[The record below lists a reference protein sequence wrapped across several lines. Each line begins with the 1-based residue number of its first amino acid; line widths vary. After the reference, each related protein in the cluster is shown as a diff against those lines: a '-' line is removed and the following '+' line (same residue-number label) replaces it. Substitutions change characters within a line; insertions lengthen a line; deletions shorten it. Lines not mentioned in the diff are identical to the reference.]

1 MPQKHHQNAS
11 CDRRDAAE
19 DGVTKKALRAETE
32 CETKRATRRRVPY
45 TYNRSKYFV
54 RTKYKLAPRVLR
66 ERTKH
71 TNTKRSRTSEGV
83 PFMEMD
89 FNCIENGNEANKT
102 NNEAWKEWRRTICNK
117 WTLFYFTIDNI
128 PMIFVRGCAKI
139 AVLQRQ

>member
-1 MPQKHHQNAS
+1 
-11 CDRRDAAE
+11 
-19 DGVTKKALRAETE
+19 
-32 CETKRATRRRVPY
+32 
-45 TYNRSKYFV
+45 
-54 RTKYKLAPRVLR
+54 
-66 ERTKH
+66 
-71 TNTKRSRTSEGV
+71 
-83 PFMEMD
+83 MEMD